1 MLGVSCGLPW
11 LQQFWAHLSAAY
23 ALLTFCVCCN
33 TFSGS
38 LAVHL
43 QRMPVFCCPAFMRC
57 VWPGCNTAHS
67 AHMDLDI
74 VLPISQGA
82 CILAFLCTATC
93 WSHGCGSAAILR
105 KGAELDAC
113 DRLSGCSR

>member
-38 LAVHL
+38 WAEHL
-43 QRMPVFCCPAFMRC
+43 LRMPVFWLSCFHEVHVARVQHRSPCSHE
-57 VWPGCNTAHS
+57 PGHCSAYFVRGMHS
-67 AHMDLDI
+67 G
-74 VLPISQGA
+74 ISM
-82 CILAFLCTATC
+82 
-93 WSHGCGSAAILR
+93 HGHLLVSWM
-105 KGAELDAC
+105 
-113 DRLSGCSR
+113 RLSSHPAQRR